1 MAMIKDNSNFF
12 SSSIGS
18 KTIMAVTGLFLI
30 LFLVVHLCG
39 NLQMF
44 SGHDAV
50 NDYAALLKS
59 FPKLLWG
66 MRIALITAFVLH
78 IATSIKLSIK
88 NRMAR
93 PITYEKNQPIRSTLA
108 SRTMLLSGLVV
119 LSFVLFHLAHLT
131 LGWIHPEYANLM
143 DLQGRHHV
151 YNMTVL
157 GFQNIYIS
165 SFYIIAQI
173 LLCMH
178 IGHGFS
184 SAVQTLGLSV
194 DSKCA
199 ILLRRFGV
207 CFSLFIAILYV
218 SIPASVWLGIIQTEL

>member
-1 MAMIKDNSNFF
+1 MIKHKNFF

-18 KTIMAVTGLFLI
+18 KTIMAATGLFLI
-30 LFLVVHLCG
+30 FFLLVHLCG

-44 SGHDAV
+44 SGHDAA
-50 NDYAALLKS
+50 NAYAVLLKS

-78 IATSIKLSIK
+78 IATSIRLSIK
-88 NRMAR
+88 NRAAR
-93 PITYEKNQPIRSTLA
+93 TIAYGQNKPVRSTVA

-131 LGWIHPEYANLM
+131 LGWINPEHANLI
-143 DLQGRHHV
+143 DLEGRHHV

-157 GFQNIYIS
+157 GFQNIFIS
-165 SFYIIAQI
+165 SFYIVAQI

-178 IGHGFS
+178 ISHGFS
-184 SAVQTLGLSV
+184 SAAQTLGLSV
-194 DSKCA
+194 DSRCA
-199 ILLRRFGV
+199 VFLRRFGI
-207 CFSLFIAILYV
+207 CFALLIATLYI